1 MFDPTKTTD
10 TGTRSV
16 KQQDGP
22 VTYQDLTHEGGPTG
36 ETKSEG
42 IVTYQD
48 PVQPAAVETTERK
61 AVKTKQR
68 KVSNKQR
75 TTDKAKRAK

>member
-1 MFDPTKTTD
+1 MFDPMKYTD

-48 PVQPAAVETTERK
+48 PVQPAVETTERK

-68 KVSNKQR
+68 KVTNKQR